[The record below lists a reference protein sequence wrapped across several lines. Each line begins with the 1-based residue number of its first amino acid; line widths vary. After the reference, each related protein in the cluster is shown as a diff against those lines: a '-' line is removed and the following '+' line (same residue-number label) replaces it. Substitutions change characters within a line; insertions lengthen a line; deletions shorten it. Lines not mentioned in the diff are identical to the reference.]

1 MGLGA
6 AMGGSF
12 SPIGPN
18 PNGRATSSPPPHT
31 HTQRY
36 GAEVGGG
43 EMRRCSS
50 ASWGGRRRP
59 GWA

>member
-18 PNGRATSSPPPHT
+18 PNGRAASFPPPPT

-43 EMRRCSS
+43 K
-50 ASWGGRRRP
+50 
-59 GWA
+59 